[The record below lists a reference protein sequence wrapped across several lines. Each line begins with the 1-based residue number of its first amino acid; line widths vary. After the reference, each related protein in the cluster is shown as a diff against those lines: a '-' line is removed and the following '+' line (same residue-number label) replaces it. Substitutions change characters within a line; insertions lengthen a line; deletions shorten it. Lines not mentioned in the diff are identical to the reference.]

1 MSSFFTTVKEFLFPV
16 IKPVES
22 SIEDNDNG
30 GISMKKV
37 SIRVTGLVQGVGF
50 RYSTKLAADQI
61 GVYGIVRNESDGS
74 VYIEANGDEEKI
86 DKSIETIRNSPSP
99 SGQVDSI
106 DVEEL
111 SSLPVRDKFT
121 ISNWKPFLNPV

>member
-1 MSSFFTTVKEFLFPV
+1 MSSFFSVIKEFFFPV
-16 IKPVES
+16 NKPIES
-22 SIEDNDNG
+22 SLEDNNNG
-30 GISMKKV
+30 GLSMKKV

-50 RYSTKLAADQI
+50 RYSTKLVADQI

-86 DKSIETIRNSPSP
+86 DKFIEKIRNSPSP

-106 DVEEL
+106 NVEEL
-111 SSLPVRDKFT
+111 SSLSVRDKFI
-121 ISNWKPFLNPV
+121 ISN

>member
-1 MSSFFTTVKEFLFPV
+1 MSSFFTLVKKFLFPV
-16 IKPVES
+16 NKPINKPIES
-22 SIEDNDNG
+22 SIEDNSNG

-50 RYSTKLAADQI
+50 RYSTKVVADQFD
-61 GVYGIVRNESDGS
+61 VYGIVRNESDGS

-86 DKSIETIRNSPSP
+86 DKFIEKIRNSPSP

-106 DVEEL
+106 TVEEL
-111 SSLPVRDKFT
+111 SSLPVRDKFI
-121 ISNWKPFLNPV
+121 ISN

>member
-1 MSSFFTTVKEFLFPV
+1 MSSFFTIVKEFLFPV
-16 IKPVES
+16 NKSIES
-22 SIEDNDNG
+22 SIEDNSNG

-37 SIRVTGLVQGVGF
+37 SIRVTGFVQGVGF
-50 RYSTKLAADQI
+50 RYSTKLVADQI

-74 VYIEANGDEEKI
+74 VYIEANGEEEKI
-86 DKSIETIRNSPSP
+86 DKFIEKIRTSPSP

-106 DVEEL
+106 NVEEL

-121 ISNWKPFLNPV
+121 ISN

>member
-1 MSSFFTTVKEFLFPV
+1 MSSFFSVIKEFLFPAN
-16 IKPVES
+16 KPIES
-22 SIEDNDNG
+22 SMDNNSNG

-37 SIRVTGLVQGVGF
+37 SIRVAGLVQGVGF
-50 RYSTKLAADQI
+50 RYSTKLVADQI

-86 DKSIETIRNSPSP
+86 DKFIEKIRNSPSP

-106 DVEEL
+106 TVEEL
-111 SSLPVRDKFT
+111 SSLPVRDKFI
-121 ISNWKPFLNPV
+121 ISN

>member
-1 MSSFFTTVKEFLFPV
+1 MRSFFTTVKEFLFPV
-16 IKPVES
+16 IKPIES

-50 RYSTKLAADQI
+50 RYSTKLVADQI

-86 DKSIETIRNSPSP
+86 DKFIEKIRNSPSP

-106 DVEEL
+106 DVDEL
-111 SSLPVRDKFT
+111 SSLPVRYKFT
-121 ISNWKPFLNPV
+121 ISN